1 MKATCSRT
9 VHFERKVAGVESADV
24 MFLVTTSETSL
35 PGDADAGWTTTI
47 TGQQMINTG
56 YVWSCTKVTYT
67 DGSTSYTGKYCIGK
81 CTNFATITEQ
91 YVLSASGT
99 TKPPSSAGWKT
110 TYTPVE
116 GMYLWTRNKL
126 SYTNGSATSYTTAIC
141 IGYIGKNGVNGTSF
155 TVKGKSDGHYATY
168 AKWKTAKTEMTSDAN
183 AMLIDNASDGRGSE
197 YATPSVLTYNGG
209 ATDCADISKAT
220 VGDAYVVGSELWVA
234 NDSAWVSL
242 GTIQGPAGND
252 GNDGMNAV
260 SVYLSPTSIMHKKS
274 DTDTKYAVI
283 CKVKDGNDFVECSSK
298 EEDGKFL
305 VIVKSDTLPDGVSA
319 ECSIG
324 EDYYECDFTIGAN
337 KEVNADVTFY
347 VVYNKVGYTY
357 TYQIKTIADGEKGD
371 SGTDA
376 VDIQMTTQ
384 NIAHKKAST
393 SSTYSVT
400 IKVKVG
406 KNFVK
411 HGTGDGQFYISDFS
425 APAPPDGVTYTK
437 TTGDTYV
444 TYKITIAKN
453 VVVNTDFSFNVYY
466 DNTPYSRTF
475 SITTVEDGE
484 SIKGEKGASLRGPQD
499 WEKLSDGYT
508 FYPGKEG
515 DDYKDVVYYKG
526 NYYVCQMEHAK
537 TSDNYPT
544 SSADTSTGYWLK
556 GDKMELI
563 ATDIMLANY
572 AVIKNLGV
580 EAVEM
585 KDSDGNV
592 VFEAKDGNVTCN
604 KGTFENVDVSGTITS
619 TKGSI
624 GSLNIDEKGIGIDG
638 GTSSGSTLFDG
649 SCTYFTN
656 QRMQFY
662 DDYRIYVNGSSDYL
676 RMCWVNN
683 SSNFPHLFIKDWV
696 SQKTGKLGAQI
707 SLANGKLRNDGMYIN
722 VSGAEEKAA
731 HLSSQLYGNKAILC
745 KEGYYAGFRL
755 QSFMTDSDETLN
767 ELDNVVICTNT
778 SEITLTLP
786 SVPKAGQV
794 YIIFQACNGKV
805 NIKSDS
811 NHYIVSKGNPESS
824 STRTSWY
831 SSTQGQ
837 ITFIF
842 YGKDGKWYI
851 SYSID

>member
-47 TGQQMINTG
+47 TGQQMMSTG

-99 TKPPSSAGWKT
+99 TKPSSSAGWKT

-126 SYTNGSATSYTTAIC
+126 SYTNGSATSYTAAIC

-155 TVKGKSDGHYATY
+155 TVKGKADGHYATY
-168 AKWKTAKTEMTSDAN
+168 AKWKTAKKEMTSNAN
-183 AMLIDNASDGRGSE
+183 AILIDNASDGRGSE
-197 YATPSVLTYNGG
+197 YASPSVLTYNGG
-209 ATDCADISKAT
+209 ATDCAAISKAT
-220 VGDAYVVGSELWVA
+220 VGDAYVIGSELWVA

-252 GNDGMNAV
+252 GNDGMNSV
-260 SVYLSPTSIMHKKS
+260 SVYLSPTSIVHKKS
-274 DTDTKYAVI
+274 DTDTKYTVK

-305 VIVKSDTLPDGVSA
+305 VIVESDDLPDGVTT

-337 KEVNADVTFY
+337 KDVTADVTFY

-357 TYQIKTIADGEKGD
+357 AYQIKTIADGEKGD

-384 NIAHKKAST
+384 SIAHKKAST

-406 KNFVK
+406 VNFVGY
-411 HGTGDGQFYISDFS
+411 GTGSGQFHINDIPAS
-425 APAPPDGVTYTK
+425 ALPDGVTYTK
-437 TTGDTYV
+437 TTGGTYV

-453 VVVNTDFSFNVYY
+453 AVVNTNFSFNVYY
-466 DNTPYSRTF
+466 DNVSYSRTF

-484 SIKGEKGASLRGPQD
+484 SIKGEKGSSLRGPQD
-499 WEKLSDGYT
+499 WEKVSDGYV

-526 NYYVCQMEHAK
+526 TYYVCQLEHAK

-544 SSADTSTGYWLK
+544 SSADTSEGYWLK

-604 KGTFENVDVSGTITS
+604 KGTFENVEVSGTIYATGGTFS
-619 TKGSI
+619 
-624 GSLNIDEKGIGIDG
+624 GSLNAVEGSFKSLKCVD
-638 GTSSGSTLFDG
+638 SSGNYAGTLTFRSNGTLTFDG
-649 SCTYFTN
+649 DWYSQGSKDGRSLRYYAADVWCRGAFGHNKRITAVVKDTKMYIYTKGVLDTSGRLIDPVEVNLESAKASDGKTFYKIPLSDNSGDASGCPIDVVVINSTADYYYQFTSHGTGK
-656 QRMQFY
+656 QWTV
-662 DDYRIYVNGSSDYL
+662 ING
-676 RMCWVNN
+676 NN
-683 SSNFPHLFIKDWV
+683 SRTVYFADIAGWNKMEGGNVVNCYYANPLLLNNGATNTIGAGVFW
-696 SQKTGKLGAQI
+696 TGKQ
-707 SLANGKLRNDGMYIN
+707 NFD
-722 VSGAEEKAA
+722 
-731 HLSSQLYGNKAILC
+731 
-745 KEGYYAGFRL
+745 
-755 QSFMTDSDETLN
+755 
-767 ELDNVVICTNT
+767 
-778 SEITLTLP
+778 
-786 SVPKAGQV
+786 
-794 YIIFQACNGKV
+794 
-805 NIKSDS
+805 
-811 NHYIVSKGNPESS
+811 
-824 STRTSWY
+824 W
-831 SSTQGQ
+831 
-837 ITFIF
+837 
-842 YGKDGKWYI
+842 
-851 SYSID
+851 